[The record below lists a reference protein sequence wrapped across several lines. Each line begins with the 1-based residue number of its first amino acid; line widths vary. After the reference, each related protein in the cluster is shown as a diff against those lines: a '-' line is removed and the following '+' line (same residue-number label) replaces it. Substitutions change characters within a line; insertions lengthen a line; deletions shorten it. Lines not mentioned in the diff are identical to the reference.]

1 VTIDRQQASTLEKLD
16 DGVDTFNEPLEETTN
31 TRTPRYENAGDA
43 LKGVATTVGGIASGA
58 VGATLGLPTDIVGL
72 FKGLKEAVSAEDG
85 KRLDAFSEGFTEF
98 SKENLGSQYYKDVF
112 DTFVDSLDVD
122 PVLKEDAKS
131 GFSAGE
137 FITPTLAGGSAVK
150 AVTKIDKIKNNL
162 ARAETSATKIKDN
175 TKRKIESIRSEFQ
188 NKAPQTYTKDE
199 VLAMTAK
206 RESSPVRKASDTEKA
221 IPVMPVNQ
229 SSLEARGFDYQA
241 GGRYINPITKEDLTG
256 KNIGSANIKIN
267 TEKGIQGGKPQA
279 DFIVKNVGVS
289 EVGSK
294 GLNILTNL
302 IKPSSKG
309 KKAGWFF
316 INKNKD
322 IDENINTL
330 VAVVQDNKH
339 YYTLE
344 TDFSKGANL
353 KTYPNQ
359 KHEPRL
365 RPSVKGNL
373 KFGNI
378 VAKINMGKYPDKIK
392 GKPHPMAGK
401 DRIHN
406 LYDKITAYKDGGLVK
421 QKGLMARA

>member
-1 VTIDRQQASTLEKLD
+1 MKFYGTELNDKELDETDSFYSSVDKVIDAFVKPFEQPNLSKSLFKAAPD
-16 DGVDTFNEPLEETTN
+16 VFNDPITGGFNQT
-31 TRTPRYENAGDA
+31 
-43 LKGVATTVGGIASGA
+43 VVGGAVDAIDLSLRVFESGIRGTTTA
-58 VGATLGLPTDIVGL
+58 INETKNLITGQTDDRLKRDMLGFLETAGVGNAMRGPMKI
-72 FKGLKEAVSAEDG
+72 
-85 KRLDAFSEGFTEF
+85 
-98 SKENLGSQYYKDVF
+98 NQYINQ
-112 DTFVDSLDVD
+112 LI
-122 PVLKEDAKS
+122 KS
-131 GFSAGE
+131 G
-137 FITPTLAGGSAVK
+137 K
-150 AVTKIDKIKNNL
+150 KNEAAKVMLYASDASKGNNF
-162 ARAETSATKIKDN
+162 K
-175 TKRKIESIRSEFQ
+175 
-188 NKAPQTYTKDE
+188 E

-206 RESSPVRKASDTEKA
+206 REPSPVRQASDTEKA

-267 TEKGIQGGKPQA
+267 PEKGIQGGKPQA

-373 KFGNI
+373 EFGNI

>member
-1 VTIDRQQASTLEKLD
+1 MAIDNELAKLSEDLDKKST
-16 DGVDTFNEPLEETTN
+16 
-31 TRTPRYENAGDA
+31 RYDSVGDA
-43 LKGVATTVGGIASGA
+43 LTGVATTVGGAVSGA
-58 VGATLGLPTDIVGL
+58 VGATLGLPTDLVGIL
-72 FKGLKEAVSAEDG
+72 SGLKEAATAEDG
-85 KRLDAFSEGFTEF
+85 KRLDAFTDGFSEF
-98 SKENLGSQYYKDVF
+98 SKENLGSQYYKGVF
-112 DTFVDSLDVD
+112 DKFVDSLEVD
-122 PVLKEDAKS
+122 PTLKEDAKA

-137 FITPTLAGGSAVK
+137 FVTPPIAGGSAVK
-150 AVTKIDKIKNNL
+150 AVTKMDKIKDEFSRVEAVAMKSKEN
-162 ARAETSATKIKDN
+162 AT
-175 TKRKIESIRSEFQ
+175 RKVDEIGKEF
-188 NKAPQTYTKDE
+188 NDKAPQTYTRSE
-199 VLAMTAK
+199 VMAMTAK
-206 RESSPVRKASDTEKA
+206 REPSPVRQASDTEKA

-229 SSLEARGFDYQA
+229 SSLEARGFSYQA
-241 GGRYINPITKEDLTG
+241 GGKYINPITKEDLTG

-267 TEKGIQGGKPQA
+267 PEKGIQGGKPQA

-294 GLNILTNL
+294 GKSIVTNL

-309 KKAGWFF
+309 KKAGWSFV
-316 INKNKD
+316 NKNKE

-353 KTYPNQ
+353 KTYPN
-359 KHEPRL
+359 KKDEPRL

-373 KFGNI
+373 EFGNV
-378 VAKINMGKYPDKIK
+378 VAKIKMGKYPDKIK

-421 QKGLMARA
+421 QRGLMART

>member
-1 VTIDRQQASTLEKLD
+1 MTIDRQQASILEKLD
-16 DGVDTFNEPLEETTN
+16 DGVDTFNEPIEETTN
-31 TRTPRYENAGDA
+31 TRKPRYDSAGEA
-43 LKGVATTVGGIASGA
+43 LTGLASTVGGVVSGA
-58 VGATLGLPTDIVGL
+58 VGATLGLPTDLVGIIN
-72 FKGLKEAVSAEDG
+72 GLKEAATAEDG
-85 KRLDAFSEGFTEF
+85 KRLDAFADGFSEF
-98 SKENLGSQYYKDVF
+98 SKENLGSQYYRDVF
-112 DTFVDSLDVD
+112 DTFVDSIDVS
-122 PVLKEDAKS
+122 PAIKEDAKA
-131 GFSAGE
+131 GFSLGE
-137 FITPTLAGGSAVK
+137 FVTPAIGSGSAVK
-150 AVTKIDKIKNNL
+150 AVTKIDKIKNGL
-162 ARAETSATKIKDN
+162 ARAETSTTKIKDN

-199 VLAMTAK
+199 VMAMTAK
-206 RESSPVRKASDTEKA
+206 SQPSPVRKASETEKA

-229 SSLEARGFDYQA
+229 SSLEARGFEYQA

-256 KNIGSANIKIN
+256 KNIGNANIKIIP
-267 TEKGIQGGKPQA
+267 EKGIQGGKPQA
-279 DFIVKNVGVS
+279 DFIVKNVGIS

-294 GLNILTNL
+294 GKNIVTNL

-309 KKAGWFF
+309 KKAGWSF

-330 VAVVQDNKH
+330 VAVVQNNKH

-353 KTYPNQ
+353 KTYPN
-359 KHEPRL
+359 KKDEPRL

-392 GKPHPMAGK
+392 DKPHPMAGK

-421 QKGLMARA
+421 QRGLMART

>member
-1 VTIDRQQASTLEKLD
+1 MTIDNQLAKLSEDLDEKST
-16 DGVDTFNEPLEETTN
+16 
-31 TRTPRYENAGDA
+31 RYDSVGDA
-43 LKGVATTVGGIASGA
+43 LTGVATTVGGVVSGA
-58 VGATLGLPTDIVGL
+58 VGATLGLPTDLVGIIS
-72 FKGLKEAVSAEDG
+72 GLKESATAEDG
-85 KRLDAFSEGFTEF
+85 KRLDAFADGFSEF

-112 DTFVDSLDVD
+112 DNFVDSLDVD
-122 PVLKEDAKS
+122 PTLKEDAKA

-137 FITPTLAGGSAVK
+137 LITPPIAGGGAVK
-150 AVTKIDKIKNNL
+150 AVTKMDKIKDEFS
-162 ARAETSATKIKDN
+162 RAEAMAMKSKENAT
-175 TKRKIESIRSEFQ
+175 RKIDEIGKEFNDKAPKTYTRSE
-188 NKAPQTYTKDE
+188 
-199 VLAMTAK
+199 VMAMTAK
-206 RESSPVRKASDTEKA
+206 REPSPVRQASDTEKA

-229 SSLEARGFDYQA
+229 SSLESRGFDYQA
-241 GGRYINPITKEDLTG
+241 GGKYINPITKEDLTG

-267 TEKGIQGGKPQA
+267 PEKGIQGGKPQA

-294 GLNILTNL
+294 GLNIVTNL

-309 KKAGWFF
+309 KKAGWSFM
-316 INKNKD
+316 NKNKE

-353 KTYPNQ
+353 KTYPN
-359 KHEPRL
+359 KKDEPRL

-373 KFGNI
+373 EFGNVI
-378 VAKINMGKYPDKIK
+378 AKIKMGKYPDKIK

-421 QKGLMARA
+421 QKGLMART

>member
-1 VTIDRQQASTLEKLD
+1 MDDKTLEDLD
-16 DGVDTFNEPLEETTN
+16 AYHSGNKVMDSFSEPFEDRNLSKSLFESLPSVFDDKYFGDFN
-31 TRTPRYENAGDA
+31 RTVAGGAVDA
-43 LKGVATTVGGIASGA
+43 LDLGLRTIESGVKGSATAINEAKNFVTGQKDDRLKRDMLAFFESIGTG
-58 VGATLGLPTDIVGL
+58 GATSGPMKLRQGLNQLIKSGKTDEAAKVML
-72 FKGLKEAVSAEDG
+72 AESDAFKGENFKE
-85 KRLDAFSEGFTEF
+85 
-98 SKENLGSQYYKDVF
+98 
-112 DTFVDSLDVD
+112 
-122 PVLKEDAKS
+122 
-131 GFSAGE
+131 
-137 FITPTLAGGSAVK
+137 I
-150 AVTKIDKIKNNL
+150 
-162 ARAETSATKIKDN
+162 
-175 TKRKIESIRSEFQ
+175 
-188 NKAPQTYTKDE
+188 
-199 VLAMTAK
+199 LAMTAK
-206 RESSPVRKASDTEKA
+206 REPSPVRKASETEKA

-229 SSLEARGFDYQA
+229 SSLEARGFEYQA

-256 KNIGSANIKIN
+256 KNIGNANIKIIP
-267 TEKGIQGGKPQA
+267 EKGIQGGKPQA
-279 DFIVKNVGVS
+279 DFIVKNVGIS

-294 GLNILTNL
+294 GKNIVTNL

-309 KKAGWFF
+309 KKAGWSF

-330 VAVVQDNKH
+330 VAVVQNNKH

-353 KTYPNQ
+353 KTYPN
-359 KHEPRL
+359 KKDEPRL

-392 GKPHPMAGK
+392 DKPHPMAGK

-421 QKGLMARA
+421 QRGLMART

>member
-1 VTIDRQQASTLEKLD
+1 MAIDNQLAKLSEDLDEKST
-16 DGVDTFNEPLEETTN
+16 
-31 TRTPRYENAGDA
+31 RYDSVGDA
-43 LKGVATTVGGIASGA
+43 LTGVATTVGGVVSGA
-58 VGATLGLPTDIVGL
+58 VGATLGLPTDLVSIIS
-72 FKGLKEAVSAEDG
+72 GLKEAATAEDG
-85 KRLDAFSEGFTEF
+85 KRLDAFADGFSEF
-98 SKENLGSQYYKDVF
+98 SKENLGSQYYKGVF
-112 DTFVDSLDVD
+112 DNFVDSLDVD
-122 PVLKEDAKS
+122 PTLKEDAKA

-137 FITPTLAGGSAVK
+137 LITPPIAGGGAVK
-150 AVTKIDKIKNNL
+150 AITKMDKIKDEFS
-162 ARAETSATKIKDN
+162 RAEAMAMKSKENAT
-175 TKRKIESIRSEFQ
+175 RKIDEIGKEFNDKAPKTYTRSE
-188 NKAPQTYTKDE
+188 
-199 VLAMTAK
+199 VMAMTAK
-206 RESSPVRKASDTEKA
+206 REPSPVRQASDTEKA

-229 SSLEARGFDYQA
+229 SSLESRGFDYQA
-241 GGRYINPITKEDLTG
+241 GGKYINPITKEDLTG

-267 TEKGIQGGKPQA
+267 PEKGIQGGKPQA

-294 GLNILTNL
+294 GLNIVTNL

-309 KKAGWFF
+309 KKAGWSFM
-316 INKNKD
+316 NKNKE

-353 KTYPNQ
+353 KTYPN
-359 KHEPRL
+359 KKDEPRL

-373 KFGNI
+373 EFGNVI
-378 VAKINMGKYPDKIK
+378 AKIKMGKYPDKIK

-421 QKGLMARA
+421 QKGLMART

>member
-1 VTIDRQQASTLEKLD
+1 MDDKTLEDLD
-16 DGVDTFNEPLEETTN
+16 AYHSGNKVMDSFSEPFEDRNLSKSLFESLPSVFDDKYFGDFN
-31 TRTPRYENAGDA
+31 RTVAGGAVDA
-43 LKGVATTVGGIASGA
+43 LDLGLRTIESGVKGSATAINEAKNFVTGQKDDRLKRDMLAFFESIGTG
-58 VGATLGLPTDIVGL
+58 GATSGPMKLRQGLNQLIKSGKTDEAAKVML
-72 FKGLKEAVSAEDG
+72 AESDAFKGENFKE
-85 KRLDAFSEGFTEF
+85 
-98 SKENLGSQYYKDVF
+98 
-112 DTFVDSLDVD
+112 
-122 PVLKEDAKS
+122 
-131 GFSAGE
+131 
-137 FITPTLAGGSAVK
+137 I
-150 AVTKIDKIKNNL
+150 
-162 ARAETSATKIKDN
+162 
-175 TKRKIESIRSEFQ
+175 
-188 NKAPQTYTKDE
+188 
-199 VLAMTAK
+199 LAMTAK
-206 RESSPVRKASDTEKA
+206 REPSPVRKASETEKA

-229 SSLEARGFDYQA
+229 SSLEARGFEYQA

-256 KNIGSANIKIN
+256 KNIGNANIKIIP
-267 TEKGIQGGKPQA
+267 EKGIQGGKPQA
-279 DFIVKNVGVS
+279 NFIVKNVGIS

-294 GLNILTNL
+294 GKNIVTNL

-309 KKAGWFF
+309 KKAGWSF

-330 VAVVQDNKH
+330 VAVVQNNKH

-353 KTYPNQ
+353 KTYPN
-359 KHEPRL
+359 KKDEPRL

-392 GKPHPMAGK
+392 DKPHPMAGK

-421 QKGLMARA
+421 QRGLMART